1 MKLMR
6 KLGIVTILITIALV
20 VALSAKGVHE
30 QVLKTAQIDEASGL
44 ARSLINPEILYTHND
59 SGGENAIYA
68 IDTKGQL
75 RARIVIEGVQNR
87 DWEEIAT
94 ARDPISGKAHI
105 YIGEIGDN
113 AARYSSVSVYR
124 FPEPSLVSGDSLY
137 TIKTYDTITI
147 QYEDGPRDAEAM
159 FVQPQT
165 GDLYIISKREDKVGI
180 YRIPYPQQTLK
191 INTATKVGTMNMQWV
206 TAADISPNGRSI
218 LVKNYASVKRF
229 KVGRKQSITEALS
242 RRPKNM
248 PYKIE
253 PQGEAICFDHKGKG
267 YYTLSEAG
275 DDGIQI
281 LYYYK

>member
-6 KLGIVTILITIALV
+6 KLGIVTILIMIALV

-30 QVLKTAQIDEASGL
+30 HVLLTAQIDEASGL

-124 FPEPSLVSGDSLY
+124 FPELSLVSGDSLY

-229 KVGRKQSITEALS
+229 KVGRKQSIAEALA

-275 DDGIQI
+275 EDGIQI